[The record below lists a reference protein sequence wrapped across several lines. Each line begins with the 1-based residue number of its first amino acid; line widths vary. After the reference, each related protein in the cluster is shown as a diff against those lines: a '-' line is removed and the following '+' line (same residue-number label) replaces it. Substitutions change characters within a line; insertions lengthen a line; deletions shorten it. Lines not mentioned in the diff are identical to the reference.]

1 MFSLL
6 LLCPT
11 LAQPPGKDSK
21 AEVKGRVKGHLDGY
35 GYVIRSTPS
44 PLSVSLQGPDGER
57 QVCRPCVER
66 SAFRRLDEDEDG
78 ESLPN
83 AGEF

>member
-1 MFSLL
+1 MCLSAVGGHGRER
-6 LLCPT
+6 T
-11 LAQPPGKDSK
+11 LVLTDAM
-21 AEVKGRVKGHLDGY
+21 
-35 GYVIRSTPS
+35 YVVR
-44 PLSVSLQGPDGER
+44 GPDGER

-66 SAFRRLDEDEDG
+66 CGFRRQDEDEGRQSAEDW